1 MILIYRSNKEGTCLP
16 SIPHSGKVESLLQA
30 IFHNFPPDVPELLH
44 QMDNVP
50 QLKRLLRTLLP
61 HICVAAPDT
70 SLYL

>member
-1 MILIYRSNKEGTCLP
+1 MILIHRLNKEGTCLP
-16 SIPHSGKVESLLQA
+16 SIPHSGKVERRLQA
-30 IFHNFPPDVPELLH
+30 IFRNFPPDVPELLH

-50 QLKRLLRTLLP
+50 QLRGLLRTLLL